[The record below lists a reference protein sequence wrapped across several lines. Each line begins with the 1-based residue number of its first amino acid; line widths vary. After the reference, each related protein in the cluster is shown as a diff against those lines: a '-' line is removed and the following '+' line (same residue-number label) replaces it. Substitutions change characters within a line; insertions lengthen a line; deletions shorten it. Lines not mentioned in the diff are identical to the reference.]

1 MKIIDWND
9 ITKNHNDFNNFL
21 HKNKSE
27 LRKQFVVKFSKS
39 IEKYISTLH
48 KNSINLFY
56 INNNLLLMSFF
67 CELSYFKTPKINDAL
82 KFFIIKKFIR
92 ENKNEKIQ
100 ILNFP
105 YALKKSLFYEIDD
118 KKQIIF
124 KKFKRFEFNKLYKFF
139 PHIIQSLSWTVKLIY
154 FNHKLLREKF
164 TFNNFDTVI
173 FSSFTHLKSYTSDNF
188 QSNIW
193 NKFPNYL
200 KSKHGDLCFIHFH
213 DYLKPIGGTKNLI
226 KKYNEGKNKEFHLLF
241 LNFLNFRLLYKSLID
256 YFRIY
261 LKSFFLLRKLKKH
274 LLKENF
280 FNLYELLNFE
290 IQSSLSGIELL
301 KNIIYC
307 NLFLEISKS
316 LCKTK
321 KGFFLFEGQGWE
333 KSLINS
339 WKSYCKG
346 SLIGIQHT
354 TIPFWDLRVFNNLFF
369 KNQKISIHPEY
380 YAVNSNYF
388 KNKLIE
394 FNYDNN
400 KIFLT
405 EAFRYQ
411 DIIPLE
417 KNNPCNNLLIIGSN
431 SLEETEEML
440 KVVLN
445 SKHFFQKIYFKPH
458 PTKFLNINNYKVQ
471 ISDKK
476 LNYILNKVDLAVCPS
491 SSNSSLDVYLSNV
504 KLLIFNR
511 KSEFQ
516 LNFLQELENIKTF
529 SNSNDFIDSISNFKK
544 EKASEIFIRDRKFKN
559 WDIFL
564 DSIS

>member
-1 MKIIDWND
+1 MIIIDWNN

-21 HKNKSE
+21 HKNRSE
-27 LRKQFVVKFSKS
+27 HRKQFVIKFSKS

-48 KNSINLFY
+48 KNSISLFY

-105 YALKKSLFYEIDD
+105 YTLKKSLFYEIDD

-124 KKFKRFEFNKLYKFF
+124 KKFRRFKFNKLYKFF
-139 PHIIQSLSWTVKLIY
+139 PHIIQSLSWIVKLIY
-154 FNHKLLREKF
+154 FNRTLLREKS

-173 FSSFTHLKSYTSDNF
+173 FSSFTHLKSYTSENF

-200 KSKHGDLCFIHFH
+200 KSKYGDLCFIHFH
-213 DYLKPIGGTKNLI
+213 DHLKPIGETKNLI
-226 KKYNEGKNKEFHLLF
+226 KKYNKGNNKEFHLLF
-241 LNFLNFRLLYKSLID
+241 LNFLNYRLLYKSLLD

-261 LKSFFLLRKLKKH
+261 LRSFFLLRKLKKH

-280 FNLYELLNFE
+280 FSIYKLLNFE
-290 IQSSLSGIELL
+290 IKSSLSGIELL

-321 KGFFLFEGQGWE
+321 SGFFLFEGQGWE

-339 WKSYCKG
+339 WNSCCKG
-346 SLIGIQHT
+346 PLIGIQHT

-369 KNQKISIHPEY
+369 KNQKLLIHPEY

-411 DIIPLE
+411 DIVPIE
-417 KNNPCNNLLIIGSN
+417 KNKPCNDLLIIGSN

-440 KVVLN
+440 NAVLN

-458 PTKFLNINNYKVQ
+458 PTKLLNIKDYKVQ
-471 ISDKK
+471 ISQKN

-529 SNSNDFIDSISNFKK
+529 SNSNDFIDSISDFKK
-544 EKASEIFIRDRKFKN
+544 EKASEIFIRDHKFKN

-564 DSIS
+564 DSI